1 MVELIN
7 HYLHIDESVFSN
19 CLNSSE
25 NVLYVYYPRECKL
38 LITPVSNEF
47 FKNIH
52 KCNGT
57 FLKQKNTKGVRV
69 FQIANILLDN
79 EISLVDR
86 SLSYEADALT
96 SILTVKF
103 N

>member
-7 HYLHIDESVFSN
+7 HYLHIDESIFSN
-19 CLNSSE
+19 CLNSAD
-25 NVLYVYYPRECKL
+25 NVLYVYYPNESKL
-38 LITPVSNEF
+38 LITPVSNDF

-52 KCNGT
+52 KCSST
-57 FLKQKNTKGVRV
+57 FLKQKNAKGVRV

-79 EISLVDR
+79 EMSLDDR
-86 SLSYEADALT
+86 PLVFEADNLS